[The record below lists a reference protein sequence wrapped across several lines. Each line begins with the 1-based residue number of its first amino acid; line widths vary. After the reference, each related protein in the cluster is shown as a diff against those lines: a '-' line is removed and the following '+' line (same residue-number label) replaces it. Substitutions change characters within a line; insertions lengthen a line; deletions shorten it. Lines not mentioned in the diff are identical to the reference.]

1 MGPQILHYFY
11 IKYLTENWLMVAQ
24 TLPYFI
30 VNVFVNWKLVNGV
43 PKPLLLL
50 QLSLIENW
58 LMVFQTLSYCY
69 RFRLP
74 PILAELELTENWLMG
89 SQIHP

>member
-24 TLPYFI
+24 ALPYFI

-50 QLSLIENW
+50 QLSLIGNW

>member
-30 VNVFVNWKLVNGV
+30 VNVFVNWKLVKKAVTIG
-43 PKPLLLL
+43 
-50 QLSLIENW
+50 E
-58 LMVFQTLSYCY
+58 
-69 RFRLP
+69 
-74 PILAELELTENWLMG
+74 ALE
-89 SQIHP
+89 HH